1 MRSGI
6 HRAAV
11 GLDLGNANCD
21 CDVVHRG
28 VDVRAEQFGGY
39 FARIAGV
46 PGTIRLPAHF
56 LISPAMPSVLVLDL
70 GPGAPVGAGFAHLG
84 ELFPTRTGAVPPRP
98 SREAKDPATVKTS
111 CTSGVR

>member
-6 HRAAV
+6 HRPAV

-21 CDVVHRG
+21 CGVVHRG

-39 FARIAGV
+39 FTRIAGV

-56 LISPAMPSVLVLDL
+56 LISPAMPPVLVLDL
-70 GPGAPVGAGFAHLG
+70 GPGAPVGAGFAHLS
-84 ELFPTRTGAVPPRP
+84 ELFRNPHGSGARDRHARPRTLPP
-98 SREAKDPATVKTS
+98 SRLPALLVS
-111 CTSGVR
+111 